1 VDSAPRSVA
10 QWCVEGLR
18 DYGDVDE
25 LLPEVLGFAALELE
39 SPELPL
45 DPLDPLD
52 PSDPELAAVDG
63 DEVVEGFDGAVEL
76 PEDEP
81 AARESVR

>member
-1 VDSAPRSVA
+1 
-10 QWCVEGLR
+10 VEGLR

>member
-1 VDSAPRSVA
+1 
-10 QWCVEGLR
+10 
-18 DYGDVDE
+18 VDE

-39 SPELPL
+39 SPELL
-45 DPLDPLD
+45 LDPLD

-63 DEVVEGFDGAVEL
+63 DEVDEGFDGDVEL